1 MPFRSSG
8 SSGGGG
14 GSGTVTS
21 VAVAADSGTGSAI
34 TTAGTISI
42 LGGSGVTTSVTGT
55 TVTVTGGGSSA
66 LTTVTKTTSDSPY
79 TVTSEDV
86 VFCDVSGGNL
96 TINFPTS
103 ATDGR
108 VIRVVDL
115 GSASPT
121 GNQVTISGN
130 GNTIAGATT
139 ETLNSQYQ
147 SITAVGNGSNWF
159 LL

>member
-1 MPFRSSG
+1 MPFKGGG

-34 TTAGTISI
+34 TSAGTISI

-55 TVTVTGGGSSA
+55 TVTVTSGGSSA

-79 TVTSEDV
+79 LVSSEDV
-86 VFCDVSGGNL
+86 VFCDVSGGSL
-96 TINFPTS
+96 IVNFPTT

-115 GSASPT
+115 GSASPS

-130 GNTIAGATT
+130 GNTISGASTQT
-139 ETLNSQYQ
+139 FDSAYQ

>member
-1 MPFRSSG
+1 MPFRSGG

-21 VAVAADSGTGSAI
+21 VAVAADSGSGSAI
-34 TTAGTISI
+34 TSAGTISI
-42 LGGSGVTTSVTGT
+42 LGGSGVTTSVSGT
-55 TVTVTGGGSSA
+55 TVTVTSGGSSA
-66 LTTVTKTTSDSPY
+66 LTTVTKDTSDSPY
-79 TVTSEDV
+79 TVSSEDV
-86 VFCDVSGGNL
+86 VFCDVSGGSL
-96 TINFPTS
+96 IVNFPTT

-115 GSASPT
+115 GSASPS

-130 GNTIAGATT
+130 GNTIAGESTQT
-139 ETLNSQYQ
+139 INSQYQ
-147 SITAVGNGSNWF
+147 SIMAVGNGSNWF